1 MTIPY
6 ERAFQIIQQSLG
18 SLRRSGLLDE
28 EMTADAQTVV
38 LGSGSTLDSLGF
50 VAFMTDLEDRLNRET
65 NRDIVLSLNAIH
77 DFNRNSRA
85 LSIETLAR
93 YIGQLTVT

>member
-6 ERAFQIIQQSLG
+6 ERAFQIVQQSLG
-18 SLRRSGLLDE
+18 SLRRSGLVDE
-28 EMTADAQTVV
+28 GVTSEAQTVL
-38 LGSGSTLDSLGF
+38 LGSGSALDSLGF

-77 DFNRNSRA
+77 DFNRNGQA
-85 LSIETLAR
+85 LSVETLAR
-93 YIGQLTVT
+93 YIGQLTIG